1 MSPRPVLLLPVFWVL
16 AARVPA
22 SAGLLFDG
30 DGSDEPGFV
39 APTKKPK
46 APPAPPANI
55 ASGETYIPY
64 PGPPVTPMRRSEKK
78 KPPSPPVLIVKL
90 TSDRGALDWNSR
102 PNDVNHLLKSLKQ
115 TADVDYRH
123 EVRAFREVGT
133 DPEKNPILYRSGHFH
148 FDFSAAEKRKLREF
162 LLNGG
167 TLVFNAG
174 LGSKPFYDS
183 ARRVLGEVFPETP
196 VQRLSPDHPIFHAY
210 HDITGVAYTRAV
222 REAGYAGDEPWLE
235 GVSIDCR
242 TVAVISRWG
251 LDFGW
256 DPAAD
261 EQARAYEPESA
272 RRLGMNLVAY
282 ASAMRAW
289 SKNLPVAMRFTDAPG
304 AATSG
309 AVSVAQVVYRGEWK
323 TRHAGFSVLLSR
335 FNRRTGVPVRFE
347 RRELRLTDP
356 ALFDAPMIYLTGH
369 EDFLLDAA
377 ETEALGRYLRNGGL
391 LFAEACCGREGFDR
405 AFREALARALPGRVL
420 APVPADS
427 PIFRLPNAVKALTPT
442 PALAARHGGAE
453 TVPPAL
459 WSVEIDGHTA
469 VLYSPLGLSG
479 GWELS
484 PGPYAFGFE
493 DESALRLGENILMH
507 AVTH

>member
-1 MSPRPVLLLPVFWVL
+1 MIPTFHRALLSALLLVS
-16 AARVPA
+16 ATAQ
-22 SAGLLFDG
+22 AGLLFDG

-46 APPAPPANI
+46 SPPAPPANI

-78 KPPSPPVLIVKL
+78 KPPSPPVLFVKL
-90 TSDRGALDWNSR
+90 TSERGTLDWNSR
-102 PNDVNHLLKSLKQ
+102 PNDVNNLLKSLKK

-123 EVRAFREVGT
+123 EVRAFRDISV

-148 FDFSAAEKRKLREF
+148 FDFSADEKRKLREF

-167 TLVFNAG
+167 TIVFNSG

-183 ARRVLGEVFPETP
+183 ARRVLNDVFPEAP

-210 HDITGVAYTRAV
+210 HDITSVGYTEAVAKTGFVAK
-222 REAGYAGDEPWLE
+222 EPWLE
-235 GVSIDCR
+235 GVTIDCR

-261 EQARAYEPESA
+261 EQACAYEPESA

-289 SKNLPVAMRFTDAPG
+289 SKNLPAAMRFIDEPG
-304 AATSG
+304 AKAAG
-309 AVSVAQVVYRGEWK
+309 AVSVAQIMYRGEWK
-323 TRHAGFSVLLSR
+323 TRHAGLSVLLSR

-347 RRELRLTDP
+347 RKEIRLTDP
-356 ALFDAPMIYLTGH
+356 ALYDAPMIYITGH
-369 EDFLLDAA
+369 EDFILDAA
-377 ETEALGRYLRNGGL
+377 ETEALGRYLKNGGL
-391 LFAEACCGREGFDR
+391 LFAESCCGREGFDR
-405 AFREALARALPGRVL
+405 AFREALARALPGRPL
-420 APVPADS
+420 TAVPADS
-427 PIFRLPNAVKALTPT
+427 PLLRTPNAVKALTPT

-459 WSVEIDGHTA
+459 FTVELDGHAA
-469 VLYSPLGLSG
+469 VIYSPIGLSG

-484 PGPYAFGFE
+484 PGPYSFGYE